1 MANAAQDLTGKAVG
15 IWLCISAFPMFGWEH
30 SIANQFLLP
39 MAFALGEGELHH
51 RLLSA
56 RQVWGNLVPSTLGNW
71 VGGAGVATVCALIY
85 GSAGRRVQK
94 AWDGLEARVV
104 RGVAAGWGRVVG
116 RRGSGAVA

>member
-1 MANAAQDLTGKAVG
+1 M
-15 IWLCISAFPMFGWEH
+15 
-30 SIANQFLLP
+30 P
-39 MAFALGEGELHH
+39 MALRGEGELHH

-56 RQVWGNLVPSTLGNW
+56 RQVVWGNLVPSTLGDW